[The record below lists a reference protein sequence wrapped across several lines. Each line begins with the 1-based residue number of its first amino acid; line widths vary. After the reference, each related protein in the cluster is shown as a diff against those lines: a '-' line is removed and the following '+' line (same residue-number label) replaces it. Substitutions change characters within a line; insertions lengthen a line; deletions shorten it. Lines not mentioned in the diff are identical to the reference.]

1 MGKTEIISDSTI
13 YLMESWLRA
22 QSDNCTAIAKQGN
35 NIFMIQ
41 KQFHSLNVGV
51 IFTHTCNSY

>member
-1 MGKTEIISDSTI
+1 
-13 YLMESWLRA
+13 MESWLRA

-35 NIFMIQ
+35 IFMIQ
-41 KQFHSLNVGV
+41 KQFNSLNVGV